1 MTKVIVE
8 LRVSNLD
15 MSLVMDLV
23 HMCEE
28 YGFES
33 DEEWRAILPTEERIS
48 LTQEPTEGTVCIR
61 GEIPEE
67 KIEELK
73 QAPNVENVWID
84 AKIAPFNSGT
94 GLELTQA
101 CEPYDCEHRTAKGDL
116 DAVVRYLGVDHIWDA
131 GYKGNGIVLAI
142 CDTGVDKGKVPAYSD
157 GWSPS
162 TVYKPGT
169 DSGSH
174 GTMCAYD
181 AIHICPDAKIYDIG
195 VLKGSGSVEAVL
207 SDAISGFQWSI
218 DRLKQDG
225 TPQIMSNS
233 WGIYQES
240 WGPDYAKNPNH
251 PFTRKVKEAIKLGIV
266 VTFAAGNCGPRCPSV
281 RCGSDVGPDRSIWGA
296 NSLAEVITF
305 GAANIE
311 DTWIGY
317 SSCGK
322 GALDDKKPDL
332 CSISHFK
339 GYHDC
344 DNGTST
350 ANPVGAA
357 VIALLK
363 NVKSDLTPA
372 KVKSVL
378 QETAKDCCSSDWD
391 IYAGS
396 GIINAKAAY
405 VSIKN
410 EIPPD
415 LNRICVALKKAKN
428 KIQKGIDDLDTLIEK
443 HCK

>member
-8 LRVSNLD
+8 LRVPKLD
-15 MSLVMDLV
+15 MSLVMNLV
-23 HMCEE
+23 HMCED
-28 YGFES
+28 YGFKS
-33 DEEWRAILPTEERIS
+33 DEAWRAVLPAEESIS
-48 LTQEPTEGTVCIR
+48 LTQEPTGGTVCIR

-73 QAPNVENVWID
+73 RAPNVENVWID

-94 GLELTQA
+94 KLDITRL
-101 CEPYDCEHRTAKGDL
+101 CEPYDCGHRTAKGDL
-116 DAVVRYLGVDHIWDA
+116 EEVVRYLGVDYIWDE
-131 GYKGNGIVLAI
+131 GYKGNGIVIAI
-142 CDTGVDKGKVPAYSD
+142 CDTGVDKGEVPAYSD

-162 TVYKPGT
+162 TIYKPGT
-169 DSGSH
+169 DTGKH

-181 AIHICPDAKIYDIG
+181 AIHICPEAKIYDIG
-195 VLKGSGSVEAVL
+195 VLRGSGSVEGVL
-207 SDAISGFQWSI
+207 SDAISGFQWAI
-218 DRLKQDG
+218 DRFKQDG

-240 WGPDYAKNPNH
+240 WGHDYAKNPDH
-251 PFTRKVKEAIKLGIV
+251 PFTRKVKEAIKLGII
-266 VTFAAGNCGPRCPSV
+266 VTFAAGNCGPMCPST
-281 RCGSDVGPDRSIWGA
+281 RCGGDVGSGRSIWGA

-305 GAANIE
+305 GAANIRDE
-311 DTWIGY
+311 WIGY
-317 SSCGK
+317 SSCGP

-363 NVKSDLTPA
+363 NVEEDLTPA
-372 KVKSVL
+372 NAKSVL
-378 QETAKDCCSSDWD
+378 QETSKDCCTSGWD
-391 IYAGS
+391 IYSGS

-405 VSIKN
+405 ESIVK
-410 EIPPD
+410 PPED
-415 LNRICVALKKAKN
+415 LKKLCTALKSAKN
-428 KIQKGIDDLDTLIEK
+428 KIQKGVEALDTLIEK